1 MPEFGNITEL
11 MQFNQQVTQDKSLQ
25 LPLTLIY
32 QINGTTTGEASA
44 LMNFEYYGK
53 FGKYEAEKESDVYEI
68 GRILNDRVLLA
79 TDQVITMRE
88 FVDDKIAKAKK

>member
-53 FGKYEAEKESDVYEI
+53 YEAEKESDVYEI